1 MKSNSIQ
8 VKYFNR
14 HCTNLAF
21 NKKVCDICDKW
32 FTNLSGELDDS
43 YHISKSVMSTYTVI
57 FVRPKLVSN
66 SWWFL
71 LFLLILRSSNMRSIY
86 RMESSIFHTLS
97 LDLRALQ
104 SLLLLLLYINFILF

>member
-66 SWWFL
+66 S
-71 LFLLILRSSNMRSIY
+71 
-86 RMESSIFHTLS
+86 
-97 LDLRALQ
+97 
-104 SLLLLLLYINFILF
+104 